1 MLTVGDHVRDVH
13 LKAVRPGPGGLPP
26 VSASTEIG
34 PETDAGKRKTMV
46 F

>member
-1 MLTVGDHVRDVH
+1 MLTVGDHVCDVH
-13 LKAVRPGPGGLPP
+13 LKAGRPGPGRLPLVP
-26 VSASTEIG
+26 ASTEIG